1 MKKISTKIVLI
12 AISIVV
18 STALIIGS
26 FVAIQNYNTNSKM
39 ISNLDKIMRN
49 NFDNQ
54 IRFQVETAIT
64 MLDTVDNKVESGQI
78 TIEEGKF
85 EAKTLLRG
93 LKYGQDGFFTVDTEE
108 GLNVVSNGTSEEGKN
123 RLESKDSSGK
133 FYIKDIIT
141 QGMKA
146 TGGYSDY
153 SFPKVSQTTPLPKR
167 GYSLEFKPFKWII
180 STGNYVNDINTT
192 IAANKNELQT
202 QFIKG
207 LTILIGIILMLIVI
221 SSTIAYYL
229 SKKITK
235 PILLV
240 TELVDKTAN
249 FDLVLDNRFD
259 VLNKYKDETGKIGR
273 SVINLRGELRNIV
286 KLIKSDSNDVLNFAE
301 GLTLSTGETV
311 SSIQGVTQTVE
322 ELAKG
327 SNSQAKDA
335 QESVEKLNSLSN
347 EIDTSVN
354 GSILAKDFSQEV
366 KKTNE
371 TSKNTFKLLKIKL
384 NENNLASIAVSNNI
398 GTLATK
404 SHSIGKIVS
413 SIEAIAAQTNLL
425 ALNAAIEAAR
435 AGEAGKGFA
444 VVADEVRKLAEQTA
458 LSTKEIGTVVKEI
471 QKEIETAKTSM
482 SIGEGLAND
491 VDKAI
496 VETDMAFSIIE
507 ESIDNALIKIT
518 ELTENVLKIAQDKN
532 EIIQSIESISA
543 VSQESAAATQEVS
556 ASMDLQLESM
566 ENISTTSEEL
576 KDISNSL
583 EILVNKFK
591 V

>member
-26 FVAIQNYNTNSKM
+26 FVAFQNYSTNGKM
-39 ISNLDKIMRN
+39 SANLDKIMRIDL
-49 NFDNQ
+49 DNQ
-54 IRFQVETAIT
+54 IKYQVETVIT
-64 MLDTVDNKVESGQI
+64 MLNSLDDKVENGQI
-78 TIEEGKF
+78 TLEEGKF
-85 EAKTLLRG
+85 EAKTLIRG

-108 GLNVVSNGTSEEGKN
+108 GVNVVSNGTSEEGKN

-146 TGGYSDY
+146 NGGYSDY

-192 IAANKNELQT
+192 ITTNKNELQS
-202 QFIKG
+202 QLLKG
-207 LTILIGIILMLIVI
+207 ITILIGIILLLICIASIV
-221 SSTIAYYL
+221 AYYF

-249 FDLVLDNRFD
+249 FDLVIDNRFD
-259 VLNKYKDETGKIGR
+259 VLDRYKDETGKIGR
-273 SVINLRGELRNIV
+273 AVINLRAELSNIV
-286 KLIKSDSNDVLNFAE
+286 KLIKSDSNDVLSYAD
-301 GLTLSTGETV
+301 GLSLSTGETV
-311 SSIQGVTQTVE
+311 SSIQGVTQTIE

-347 EIDTSVN
+347 EIDISV
-354 GSILAKDFSQEV
+354 SSSVHAKEYSQEV
-366 KKTNE
+366 KNVNK
-371 TSKNTFKLLKIKL
+371 TSKDTFKLLKDKL
-384 NENNLASIAVSNNI
+384 NQNNLATLAVSSNI
-398 GTLATK
+398 STLSTK
-404 SHSIGKIVS
+404 SESIGKIVS
-413 SIEAIAAQTNLL
+413 SIEAIASQTNLL

-458 LSTKEIGTVVKEI
+458 VSTKEIGKVVNEI
-471 QKEIETAKTSM
+471 QNEIENAKTSM
-482 SIGEGLAND
+482 KVGEDLVNE
-491 VDKAI
+491 VDRAI
-496 VETDMAFSIIE
+496 DETDKAFSIIE
-507 ESIDNALIKIT
+507 ESITKLLFKIT
-518 ELTENVLKIAQDKN
+518 DLTENVLKIAKDKN

-543 VSQESAAATQEVS
+543 VSEESAAATQEVS

-576 KDISNSL
+576 KDISDRL
-583 EILVNKFK
+583 GKLVNKIII
-591 V
+591 

>member
-26 FVAIQNYNTNSKM
+26 FVALQNYSTNGKM
-39 ISNLDKIMRN
+39 VTNLDKTMRN

-54 IRFQVETAIT
+54 IKYQVETVIT
-64 MLDTVDNKVESGQI
+64 MLNSINDKVESGQI

-85 EAKTLLRG
+85 EAKTLIRG

-108 GLNVVSNGTSEEGKN
+108 GVNVASNGTSEEGKN

-192 IAANKNELQT
+192 ITSNKNELQS

-207 LTILIGIILMLIVI
+207 ITILIGIILMLIAI
-221 SSTIAYYL
+221 SSIVAYYF

-249 FDLVLDNRFD
+249 FDLVIDNRFD
-259 VLNKYKDETGKIGR
+259 VLNSYKDETGKIGR
-273 SVINLRGELRNIV
+273 AVINLRGELRNIV
-286 KLIKSDSNDVLNFAE
+286 KLIKSDSNDVLNFAQ
-301 GLTLSTGETV
+301 GLSLSTGETV

-347 EIDTSVN
+347 EIDTSV
-354 GSILAKDFSQEV
+354 SSSVHAKEYSQEV
-366 KKTNE
+366 KKVNK
-371 TSKNTFKLLKIKL
+371 TSKDTFKLLKIKL
-384 NENNLASIAVSNNI
+384 DQNNLATLAVSSNI
-398 GTLATK
+398 ATLSTK
-404 SHSIGKIVS
+404 SESIGKIVS
-413 SIEAIAAQTNLL
+413 SIEAIATQTNLL

-458 LSTKEIGTVVKEI
+458 VSTKEIGKVVNEI
-471 QKEIETAKTSM
+471 QNEIENAKNSM
-482 SIGEGLAND
+482 HVGEALGNE

-496 VETDMAFSIIE
+496 TKTDKAFSIIE
-507 ESIDNALIKIT
+507 ESIDKTLIKIT

-543 VSQESAAATQEVS
+543 VSEQSAAATQEVS
-556 ASMDLQLESM
+556 ASMDQQLESM

-576 KDISNSL
+576 KDISDSL
-583 EILVNKFK
+583 ERLVNKIK
-591 V
+591 I